1 MGLECRDI
9 YMAGIDG
16 WVHRLTVVGEWRW
29 RNRAWW
35 IYGNGPSGCRRE
47 SHIMKS
53 IGSVGLVFA
62 LALSWGYVGAARA
75 QQGGGSTAGR
85 PAGGASAAG
94 GAAGSVQ
101 SGGSAG
107 SMSADTPEDDATLN
121 LTDEQKA
128 QIKTIREDGKA
139 KIAAMGKDASLSEEA
154 KQQKLKVIR
163 KDIRRQVWGVM
174 TPEQQKQWAAEQRE
188 LRENKHGGGA
198 AAASKP
204 QN

>member
-1 MGLECRDI
+1 
-9 YMAGIDG
+9 
-16 WVHRLTVVGEWRW
+16 
-29 RNRAWW
+29 
-35 IYGNGPSGCRRE
+35 
-47 SHIMKS
+47 MKM
-53 IGSVGLVFA
+53 ITAAAMLCG
-62 LALSWGYVGAARA
+62 LALSLGWVSGARA
-75 QQGGGSTAGR
+75 QQGGGSA
-85 PAGGASAAG
+85 PAHSAGGTAAAG
-94 GAAGSVQ
+94 AGA
-101 SGGSAG
+101 
-107 SMSADTPEDDATLN
+107 MSADTPEDDPALN

-139 KIAAMGKDASLSEEA
+139 QIAALGKDASLSDEA

-198 AAASKP
+198 GAASKP